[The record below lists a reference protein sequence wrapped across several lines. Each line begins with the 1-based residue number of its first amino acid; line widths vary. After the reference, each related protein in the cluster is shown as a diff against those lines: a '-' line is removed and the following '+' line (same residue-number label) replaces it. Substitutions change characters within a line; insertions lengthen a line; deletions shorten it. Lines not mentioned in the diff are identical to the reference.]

1 MKLSSARLRK
11 IIYEI
16 RASYW
21 AVPAGLALVAGIA
34 AEGLAWI
41 DALPWVED
49 FLGDRLVSAPEDA
62 RNTLS
67 LIASSS
73 IGVAGMMF
81 SITMVAVTFASG
93 QYGPRLIGNFM
104 RDRGSQWSLGIL
116 IATFVF
122 AMLVL
127 RGVEARGPDGTG
139 AYVPRISLL
148 IAIVMAFLSVG
159 TMIFFVH
166 HVPETINV
174 SHIISALGR
183 RLCRRVTEIVP
194 QIPECAQGLS
204 PVRDAPIWHAPA
216 GTSGHIQAYDPDGMA
231 QIAVDAGARITLL
244 PPPGRFVSADDP
256 AFEIVGAE
264 RSDDLIQRLQATLA
278 IGDDRTEEQDVGFLI
293 DQLVE
298 VAVRALSPGINDP
311 YTAVYCMDW
320 MMAALLRAARE
331 GIGQIDTPPALLVLP
346 APRPEDLVERSLGAC
361 LPYARQDAIAR
372 AALSDILRRLQ
383 DQAGGEIAKAAARLA
398 HQLKAEETP

>member
-11 IIYEI
+11 IVYEI
-16 RASYW
+16 RGSYW
-21 AVPAGLALVAGIA
+21 AVPAGLALAAGIG
-34 AEGLAWI
+34 AECLAWI
-41 DALPWVED
+41 DALPWVEEL
-49 FLGDRLVSAPEDA
+49 LGDRLVSAPEDA

-148 IAIVMAFLSVG
+148 VAIVMAFLSVG
-159 TMIFFVH
+159 TMIYFVH

-183 RLCRRVTEIVP
+183 RLCRRITEIVP
-194 QIPECAQGLS
+194 HIPESAQGLTPARDG
-204 PVRDAPIWHAPA
+204 PVWHVPA
-216 GTSGHIQAYDPDGMA
+216 GASGHIQAYDPEGMA
-231 QIAVDAGARITLL
+231 RIAVDAGARITLL
-244 PPPGRFVSADDP
+244 RPPGRFVSADEP
-256 AFEIVGAE
+256 AFEIVGAD
-264 RSDDLIQRLQATLA
+264 RSDDLAKRLQSTLA

-320 MMAALLRAARE
+320 MMAALLRAAGE
-331 GIGQIDTPPALLVLP
+331 GIGRTETPSSLLVLP
-346 APRPEDLVERSLGAC
+346 SPTAGELVERSLGAC
-361 LPYARQDAIAR
+361 LPYAARDAIAR
-372 AALSDILRRLQ
+372 AALADILRRLT
-383 DQAGGEIAKAAARLA
+383 DHAGGEIAQAATRLSRKLLA
-398 HQLKAEETP
+398 DNPE